1 MLAVLKIF
9 LDISLLSG
17 KPQDLPA
24 SNTLLWLTALSAVGA
39 NYAVDS
45 LHTDWFVRLLFA
57 LAETTL
63 LGFVVWVALA
73 IRHYSERWP
82 QTMMALYASSVFVNV
97 ATWPVIL
104 WLTNG
109 QTSVWPLIIGLAI
122 TVWFVAIMA
131 RVLHYAL
138 ALPVALSTLVS
149 VACLMTSGLVLIK
162 LFGLTEN

>member
-9 LDISLLSG
+9 FDISLLSG

-39 NYAVDS
+39 NYVADGV
-45 LHTDWFVRLLFA
+45 HTDWFVRLLFA
-57 LAETTL
+57 LGETTL

-82 QTMMALYASSVFVNV
+82 QTMMALYASSVFVNIT
-97 ATWPVIL
+97 TWPIVL
-104 WLTNG
+104 WLTNAPA
-109 QTSVWPLIIGLAI
+109 SDWPIIVGLAI
-122 TVWFVAIMA
+122 TVWFIAIMT

-138 ALPVALSTLVS
+138 TLQVGLSTFV
-149 VACLMTSGLVLIK
+149 
-162 LFGLTEN
+162 